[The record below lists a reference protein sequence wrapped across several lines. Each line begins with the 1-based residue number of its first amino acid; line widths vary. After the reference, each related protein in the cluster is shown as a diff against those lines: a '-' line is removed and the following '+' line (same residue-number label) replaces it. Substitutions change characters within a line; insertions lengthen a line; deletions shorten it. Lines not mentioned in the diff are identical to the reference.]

1 MPPPLISL
9 LAMAM
14 LFLAWS
20 AASHHLGEAL
30 VPSPSASFAALGH
43 LITGPGFLRACAI
56 TTLRAGAALLTA
68 TTLALTTG
76 IAAGL
81 SPQAMAFIA
90 PMVAILQS
98 TPPILWITLL
108 MVWAGS
114 GSTVPVVVVTA
125 ALYPPLFAVIS
136 QSTAHL
142 PKTYF
147 QVCRVHGIGPTAT
160 LGRVILPGIFPGF
173 LGGFSYALGSCWKT
187 AAVAEFLGSSSGMGA
202 RIYWAYH
209 MLEMESLFAWGL
221 ALIGL
226 GLLLE
231 RGVIAPL
238 KTKAQKTRGETH
250 DSNA

>member
-1 MPPPLISL
+1 LALFL
-9 LAMAM
+9 LAWWAV
-14 LFLAWS
+14 
-20 AASHHLGEAL
+20 SHRMGEAL
-30 VPSPSASFAALGH
+30 VPSPRASFAALGH
-43 LITGPGFLRACAI
+43 LVTDPSFLRACAI
-56 TTLRAGAALLTA
+56 PTLRAGAALLMATA
-68 TTLALTTG
+68 LALTTG

-90 PMVAILQS
+90 PVVAILQS

-108 MVWAGS
+108 MVLAGS
-114 GSTVPVVVVTA
+114 GSAVPVVVVTA
-125 ALYPPLFAVIS
+125 ALYPPLFAVVS

-142 PKTYF
+142 PTAYF
-147 QVCRVHGIGPTAT
+147 QVCRVHGVAPTAI
-160 LGRVILPGIFPGF
+160 LRRVILPGIFPGF

-221 ALIGL
+221 AVMGL
-226 GLLLE
+226 GLLVE

-238 KTKAQKTRGETH
+238 KRKALEARGESH